1 MYLCLKL
8 QLVDLLWS
16 YFKSYWKLSALA
28 LLLAAINIS
37 FSLLDPFI
45 YRIILDDYVRKFESF
60 SQSEFLWGVGLLLL
74 GVVGV
79 AMISRIA
86 KNFQD
91 YFVNKAVQKI
101 GTKIYTDGIQHAM
114 HLPYQVFEDQRS
126 GETLGIL
133 QKVRTDMERLTQS
146 FIGTIFSTFI
156 GILFVTI
163 YSLQVYWVITP
174 FYLST
179 IPLIALV
186 SYFLS
191 KKIKSVQKNI
201 VKETTALAG
210 STTESLRNIELVK
223 GLGLVNQE
231 VSRLNSISSKIL
243 GLELKKV
250 KYVRSLSFI
259 QGTLINLI
267 RTGLSF
273 FLVYLIFEEKISIGE
288 FFSMFMYSF
297 YVFGPLQEIGSFI
310 NIYRETEVSFGTFK
324 RLLAIPKEPKPEHP
338 IRLEQLRNIKFDSV
352 QFKHS
357 SSKKAAVQQVSFEV
371 TQGKTIAF
379 VGPSGSGKTT
389 ILKLLVGLYRP
400 ESGMISYNGNAYD
413 QIETDDYRQQIGL
426 VTQDTQLFSGTL
438 RENLQFVKP
447 EATDEELLSVLKK
460 AACTS
465 LLNRADKGLETIIG
479 EGGIKVSGGEKQRI
493 AIARA
498 LLRNP
503 RMLIFDEAT
512 SALDSLT
519 EEEITETIRNLSSDN
534 EHITILVA
542 HRLSTILHAD
552 CIYVMEQGRITEQGT
567 HAQLLEQR
575 GLYAAMWRQQAGER
589 EEVG

>member
-1 MYLCLKL
+1 M
-8 QLVDLLWS
+8 DLLWN
-16 YFKSYWKLSALA
+16 YFRSYWKLCLLA
-28 LLLAAINIS
+28 LLLAAVNTS
-37 FSLLDPFI
+37 FSLLDPFL
-45 YRIILDDYVRKFESF
+45 YRRILDQYVQHYKEYEL
-60 SQSEFLWGVGLLLL
+60 QEFLWGVGMLLS

-91 YFVNKAVQKI
+91 YFVSKAVQKI

-146 FIGTIFSTFI
+146 FIGIIFATLI
-156 GILFVTI
+156 GIIFVTV
-163 YSLQVYWVITP
+163 YSLYVYWVIAP
-174 FYLST
+174 FYLAT

-186 SYFLS
+186 SFYLS
-191 KKIKSVQKNI
+191 KKIKTVQKSI

-223 GLGLVNQE
+223 GLGLVKQE
-231 VSRLNSISSKIL
+231 VGRLNAISSKIL
-243 GLELKKV
+243 TLELKKV
-250 KYVRSLSFI
+250 KYVRSLSFL
-259 QGTLINLI
+259 QGTLVNLI
-267 RTGLSF
+267 RTALSF
-273 FLVYLIFEEKISIGE
+273 FLIYLIFQGKISIGE
-288 FFSMFMYSF
+288 FFSLFMYSF

-310 NIYRETEVSFGTFK
+310 NIYRETEVSFNSFK
-324 RLLAIPKEPKPEHP
+324 KMLAIPKEPRPALPK
-338 IRLEQLRNIKFDSV
+338 RLSQLSSVRFDQV
-352 QFKHS
+352 QFQHAS
-357 SSKKAAVQQVSFEV
+357 SRKAAVQELSFEV
-371 TQGKTIAF
+371 QQGQTIAF

-400 ESGMISYNGNAYD
+400 ASGDILYNGLSY
-413 QIETDDYRQQIGL
+413 QEIETDDFRIQIGL

-447 EATDEELLSVLKK
+447 EAKDEELLEVLKK
-460 AACTS
+460 SACTS
-465 LLNRADKGLETIIG
+465 LLNRADKGLETVIG

-498 LLRNP
+498 LLRQP
-503 RMLIFDEAT
+503 RILIFDEAT
-512 SALDSLT
+512 SALDSIT
-519 EEEITETIRNLSSDN
+519 EEEITETIKHVSADQQ
-534 EHITILVA
+534 HITVLVA
-542 HRLSTILHAD
+542 HRLSTIMHAD
-552 CIYVMEQGRITEQGT
+552 CIYVMEQGKISEFGS
-567 HAQLLEQR
+567 HEKLLANQ

-589 EEVG
+589 EDTSIHAH

>member
-1 MYLCLKL
+1 M
-8 QLVDLLWS
+8 DLLWS
-16 YFKSYWKLSALA
+16 YFKSYWKLSALG
-28 LLLAAINIS
+28 LFLAAINITFS
-37 FSLLDPFI
+37 FLDPYI
-45 YRIILDDYVRKFESF
+45 YKIVLDEYVAKFKDYEP
-60 SQSEFLWGVGLLLL
+60 SEFVWGVGLLLS

-79 AMISRIA
+79 AMVSRIA

-91 YFVNKAVQKI
+91 YYVSMAVQKI

-146 FIGTIFSTFI
+146 FIGTIFSTLI
-156 GILFVTI
+156 GIIFVTV
-163 YSLQVYWVITP
+163 YSINVYPVIAP

-186 SYFLS
+186 SFFLS
-191 KKIKSVQKNI
+191 KKIKAVQKNI
-201 VKETTALAG
+201 VRETTALAG
-210 STTESLRNIELVK
+210 ATTESLRNIELVK
-223 GLGLVNQE
+223 GLGLVKQE
-231 VSRLNSISSKIL
+231 VSRLNSISAKIL

-250 KYVRSLSFI
+250 KFVRSLSFV
-259 QGTLINLI
+259 QGTIINLI

-273 FLVYLIFEEKISIGE
+273 FLIYLIYDKKITTGE
-288 FFSMFMYSF
+288 FFSMFLYSF
-297 YVFGPLQEIGSFI
+297 YVFGPLQEIGTFI
-310 NIYRETEVSFGTFK
+310 NIYRETEVSFASFK
-324 RLLAIPKEPKPEHP
+324 KLLLTPKEPRPSTP
-338 IRLEQLRNIKFDSV
+338 VRLEQLGSIDFSDVRF
-352 QFKHS
+352 QHA
-357 SSKKAAVQQVSFEV
+357 SSKRAAVEHVNFTVNKGS
-371 TQGKTIAF
+371 TIAF

-400 ESGMISYNGNAYD
+400 ESGMISYNGSAYD
-413 QIETDDYRQQIGL
+413 TIETDDLRNQIGL
-426 VTQDTQLFSGTL
+426 VAQDTQLFSGTL

-447 EATDEELLSVLKK
+447 EASDEELIAVLQKS
-460 AACTS
+460 ACNT
-465 LLNRADKGLETIIG
+465 LLERADKGLDTIIG

-503 RMLIFDEAT
+503 HLLIFDEAT

-519 EEEITETIRNLSSDN
+519 EAEITATIRDLSEDKQ
-534 EHITILVA
+534 HITILVA
-542 HRLSTILHAD
+542 HRLSTIMHAD
-552 CIYVMEQGRITEQGT
+552 CIYVMELGKIVEQGT
-567 HAQLLEQR
+567 HAELLSVR

-589 EEVG
+589 VEDAVTA

>member
-1 MYLCLKL
+1 MSL
-8 QLVDLLWS
+8 
-16 YFKSYWKLSALA
+16 LA
-28 LLLAAINIS
+28 LFLAAINIS
-37 FSLLDPFI
+37 FSFLDPFI
-45 YRIILDDYVRKFESF
+45 YKIILDDYVKVYTKFSAP
-60 SQSEFLWGVGLLLL
+60 EFMWGVGLLLL

-79 AMISRIA
+79 AMVSRVA

-146 FIGTIFSTFI
+146 FIGTIFSTVI
-156 GILFVTI
+156 GIIFVSV

-174 FYLST
+174 FYLAC

-186 SYFLS
+186 SFLLS
-191 KKIKSVQKNI
+191 KKIKAVQKNI
-201 VKETTALAG
+201 VRETTALAG
-210 STTESLRNIELVK
+210 ATTESLRNIELVK
-223 GLGLVNQE
+223 GLGLVKQE
-231 VSRLNSISSKIL
+231 VSRLNSISAKIL
-243 GLELKKV
+243 GLELRKV
-250 KYVRSLSFI
+250 KYVRSLSFV
-259 QGTLINLI
+259 QGTIINLI

-273 FLVYLIFEEKISIGE
+273 LLIYLIFNNKITIGE
-288 FFSMFMYSF
+288 FFSMFLYSF

-324 RLLAIPKEPKPEHP
+324 KMLNIPREPRPEKPARLAQLDDITF
-338 IRLEQLRNIKFDSV
+338 EQVRF
-352 QFKHS
+352 QHS
-357 SSKKAAVQQVSFEV
+357 SSNRAAVEEV
-371 TQGKTIAF
+371 DFKVTKGSTVAF

-400 ESGMISYNGNAYD
+400 GGGTVLYNGIPYD
-413 QIETDDYRQQIGL
+413 TIETDDLRQQIGL

-447 EATDEELLSVLKK
+447 EASDEELLSVLKK
-460 AACTS
+460 AACTT
-465 LLNRADKGLETIIG
+465 LLERADKGLDTVIG

-503 RMLIFDEAT
+503 HLLIFDEAT

-519 EEEITETIRNLSSDN
+519 EEEITSTIRDLSADK

-542 HRLSTILHAD
+542 HRLSTIMHAD
-552 CIYVMEQGRITEQGT
+552 CIYVMEQGRIIEQGR
-567 HAQLLEQR
+567 HSELLEIR

-589 EEVG
+589 ILVNSVE